1 MKMRLSSFVELHGD
15 AKPVELLERR
25 CGRAPRRDS
34 ELGRLIRRSQAVRP
48 VADVAQLRSCLE
60 MMTLAFANA
69 ADFLPVTASDDAYA
83 ILEGL
88 TREQTA
94 AIQEF
99 NTETAIDN
107 SKGPGLAQ
115 PVRKIRLKL
124 HDKQEGAPSPQ
135 RDAQSRHRDA
145 EGRPCRR
152 RSARR

>member
-1 MKMRLSSFVELHGD
+1 
-15 AKPVELLERR
+15 
-25 CGRAPRRDS
+25 
-34 ELGRLIRRSQAVRP
+34 
-48 VADVAQLRSCLE
+48 
-60 MMTLAFANA
+60 MTLAFANA

-124 HDKQEGAPSPQ
+124 YDKQKALQAHSETLKA
-135 RDAQSRHRDA
+135 DIEMLKAVLAAA
-145 EGRPCRR
+145 E
-152 RSARR
+152 ARADRAARLLG